1 MKSPEM
7 FKPIAVTLTLL
18 TVVQF
23 ALGQSDLLK
32 DVKNLD
38 PLGVN
43 IEAVRYKNKDAIRV
57 TEIPGTRSETVV
69 ILNGV
74 EFKNGTIELE
84 VAGDRLPGSDT
95 TARGF
100 IGLAFRLKKKDSIA
114 YECFY
119 LRPTNGR
126 AEDQLRRNHA
136 VQYISHPKYTWF
148 RLRKEN
154 PGLYESYAD
163 LVAGEWTRVKIVVR
177 DQYARLY
184 VNDAAQP
191 CLMVRRMLHPA
202 SSGQLALW
210 IGLGTDGYFRNLR
223 VKPN

>member
-1 MKSPEM
+1 M
-7 FKPIAVTLTLL
+7 LT
-18 TVVQF
+18 
-23 ALGQSDLLK
+23 
-32 DVKNLD
+32 
-38 PLGVN
+38 
-43 IEAVRYKNKDAIRV
+43 
-57 TEIPGTRSETVV
+57 
-69 ILNGV
+69 
-74 EFKNGTIELE
+74 
-84 VAGDRLPGSDT
+84 
-95 TARGF
+95 
-100 IGLAFRLKKKDSIA
+100 
-114 YECFY
+114 
-119 LRPTNGR
+119 
-126 AEDQLRRNHA
+126 
-136 VQYISHPKYTWF
+136 PKYTWF

-223 VKPN
+223 VKPD